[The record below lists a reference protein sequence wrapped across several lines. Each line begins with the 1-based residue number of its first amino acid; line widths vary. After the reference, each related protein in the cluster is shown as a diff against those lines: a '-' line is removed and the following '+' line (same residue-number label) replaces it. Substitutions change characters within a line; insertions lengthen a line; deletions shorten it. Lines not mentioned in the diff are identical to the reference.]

1 MEVGAFG
8 VLMTSSVVLGT
19 AADWQL
25 LDLAGDSVSDVVVL
39 AAALPLPLFTQSHVT
54 TDM

>member
-8 VLMTSSVVLGT
+8 VLMTQAVVLET

-25 LDLAGDSVSDVVVL
+25 LDLTGDSIADVVVFTG
-39 AAALPLPLFTQSHVT
+39 ALPLPLFTQTAV
-54 TDM
+54 M